1 MAKGEG
7 KKVEEKLKN
16 IYYEK
21 FIDKSY
27 CEKTLEIMTF
37 VGCNFKKVDLTKIKF
52 VSCVFIDC
60 KIDEVSLKDCVFDS
74 CLFSECKVSNLFG
87 SESEIKKSNILY
99 STLFD
104 FDFSD
109 IFYKVESLVFSSC
122 QVFSVFMNFANYTDV
137 IFRNTC
143 VARSTLVGVSQE
155 KLEEIFKTSSFAFDT
170 ALDLIDEKKQWNTYY
185 F

>member
-1 MAKGEG
+1 M
-7 KKVEEKLKN
+7 EEKLKS

-37 VGCNFKKVDLTKIKF
+37 VGCDFKKVDLTKIEF
-52 VSCVFIDC
+52 VSCVFINC
-60 KIDEVSLKDCVFDS
+60 RFNEVCLKDCVFDS

-87 SESEIKKSNILY
+87 SESEIKNCNFVHSI
-99 STLFD
+99 LFD

-109 IFYKVESLVFSSC
+109 IFYKAESLVFSIC
-122 QVFSVFMNFANYTDV
+122 QIFSVFMNFSSCSNVT
-137 IFRNTC
+137 FRSTC
-143 VARSTLVGVSQE
+143 VARSTLVGISQE
-155 KLEEIFKTSSFAFDT
+155 KLEEMFKTSSFVFDT

>member
-1 MAKGEG
+1 M
-7 KKVEEKLKN
+7 EEKLKS

-21 FIDKSY
+21 FINKSY

-74 CLFSECKVSNLFG
+74 CLFSECKVSNIFG
-87 SESEIKKSNILY
+87 TESEIKNSNFVHSI
-99 STLFD
+99 LFD

-109 IFYKVESLVFSSC
+109 IYYKAESLVFSSC
-122 QVFSVFMNFANYTDV
+122 QIFSVFMNFSSYSDV
-137 IFRNTC
+137 IFRSTC
-143 VARSTLVGVSQE
+143 VARSTLVGISQE
-155 KLEEIFKTSSFAFDT
+155 ELEEIFKTSSFAFDT

>member
-1 MAKGEG
+1 M
-7 KKVEEKLKN
+7 EEKLKS

-37 VGCNFKKVDLTKIKF
+37 VGCDFKKVDLNKVEF

-60 KIDEVSLKDCVFDS
+60 KFNEVSLKDCVLDS

-87 SESEIKKSNILY
+87 SESEIKNCNILY

-122 QVFSVFMNFANYTDV
+122 QVFQF
-137 IFRNTC
+137 
-143 VARSTLVGVSQE
+143 L
-155 KLEEIFKTSSFAFDT
+155 
-170 ALDLIDEKKQWNTYY
+170 
-185 F
+185 

>member
-1 MAKGEG
+1 M
-7 KKVEEKLKN
+7 EEKLKS

-37 VGCNFKKVDLTKIKF
+37 VGCDFKKVDLTNVKF
-52 VSCVFIDC
+52 ISCVFIDC

-109 IFYKVESLVFSSC
+109 VFYKVESLVFSSC
-122 QVFSVFMNFANYTDV
+122 QVFSVFMNFATCTDV
-137 IFRNTC
+137 IFRSTC

-170 ALDLIDEKKQWNTYY
+170 ALDLIDEEKQWNTYY